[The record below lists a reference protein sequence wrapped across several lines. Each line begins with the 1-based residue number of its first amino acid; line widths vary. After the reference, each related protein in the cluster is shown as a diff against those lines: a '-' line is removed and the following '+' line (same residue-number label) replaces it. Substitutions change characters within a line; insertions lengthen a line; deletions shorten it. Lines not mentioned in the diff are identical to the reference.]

1 MARETID
8 LRSMTLA
15 ELESLIVNIDEPKFR
30 AKQIFGWINKN
41 FVESFDDMSNVSK
54 SLRTVLSEISH
65 LTTCKIVDKLE
76 SQEDETKKYLFMLD
90 DDVIIEAVFM
100 KYKHGNT
107 VCISS
112 QAGCRMGCS
121 FCASTVNGLKRNLTA
136 GEMISQVTK
145 IQEDV
150 GERISNIVIMGVGEP
165 FDNFD
170 NLVKFFDIINS
181 KDGLNI
187 GMRHVTVSTCG
198 LVDGIK
204 KFTDLDLQVNLAI
217 SLHAPNDEIR
227 QSIMP
232 VAKRYSIGELLLA
245 TKNYAN
251 KTKRRVSYEYALIK
265 GVNDTERCANEL
277 GKLLRHTLCH
287 VNLIPV
293 NQTDRNDFKKSDKE
307 TITLFKEILESMGI
321 ETTVRR
327 EMGAD
332 ISAACGQLRLNHN
345 K

>member
-1 MARETID
+1 MAREEID
-8 LRSMTLA
+8 LRSLTFNEM
-15 ELESLIVNIDEPKFR
+15 ESLIRSVDEPKFR
-30 AKQIFGWINKN
+30 AKQIFNWINKN
-41 FVESFDDMSNVSK
+41 FVDSFDDMKNVSK
-54 SLRTVLSEISH
+54 KLRAILQEISY
-65 LTTCKIVDKLE
+65 LTSCEIVSKLE
-76 SQEDETKKYLFMLD
+76 SKIDDTKKYLFKLD
-90 DDVIIEAVFM
+90 DDVVIESVFM

-121 FCASTVNGLKRNLTA
+121 FCASTANGLKRNLTA
-136 GEMISQVTK
+136 GEMVSQISK
-145 IQEDV
+145 IQQDV

-181 KDGLNI
+181 KEGLNI
-187 GMRHVTVSTCG
+187 GMRHITVSTCG
-198 LVDGIK
+198 LVDGIN
-204 KFTDLDLQVNLAI
+204 KFANLDSQVNLAI

-227 QSIMP
+227 KQMMP
-232 VAKRYSIGELLLA
+232 VAKRHSISELLDA

-265 GVNDTERCANEL
+265 GVNDSQKCANEL
-277 GKLLRHTLCH
+277 GKILRHTLCH

-293 NQTDRNDFKKSDKE
+293 NQTDRNDYKKSDQD
-307 TITLFKEILESMGI
+307 TVFLFKEILESMGI
-321 ETTVRR
+321 ETTIRR
-327 EMGAD
+327 EMGSD
-332 ISAACGQLRLNHN
+332 INAACGQLRLNHI

>member
-1 MARETID
+1 MAREEID
-8 LRSMTLA
+8 LRSLSLPEM
-15 ELESLIVNIDEPKFR
+15 ESLMQSLEVPKFR

-41 FVESFDDMSNVSK
+41 FVDSFDDMKNVDK
-54 SLRTVLSEISH
+54 NLRNTLSEISY
-65 LTTCKIVDKLE
+65 LTTCKIVDKFE
-76 SQEDETKKYLFMLD
+76 SKVDETKKYLFMLD

-112 QAGCRMGCS
+112 QAGCKMGCS
-121 FCASTVNGLKRNLTA
+121 FCASTVNGLKRSLYA
-136 GEMISQVTK
+136 GEMVHQITK

-150 GERISNIVIMGVGEP
+150 GERISNVVVMGVGEP

-181 KDGLNI
+181 PEGLGI
-187 GMRHVTVSTCG
+187 GMRHITVSTCG
-198 LVDGIK
+198 LVEGIN
-204 KFTDLDLQVNLAI
+204 KFTNLDLQVNLAI

-227 QSIMP
+227 QQIMP
-232 VAKRYSIGELLLA
+232 VAKRHNINELLTS
-245 TKNYAN
+245 TKNYAT
-251 KTKRRVSYEYALIK
+251 KTKIRVSYEYALIK
-265 GVNDTERCANEL
+265 GVNDSEKCANEL
-277 GKLLRHTLCH
+277 GKILRHSLCH

-293 NQTDRNDFKKSDKE
+293 NQTDRNDYKKSDKD
-307 TITLFKEILESMGI
+307 TISLFKEILESMGI

-332 ISAACGQLRLNHN
+332 INAACGQLRLNHN

>member
-1 MARETID
+1 MARDEID
-8 LRSMTLA
+8 LRSLTL
-15 ELESLIVNIDEPKFR
+15 EEMERLMGTIDEPKFR
-30 AKQIFGWINKN
+30 AKQIFGWLNKN
-41 FVESFDDMSNVSK
+41 YVSSFDEMTNVSK
-54 SLRTVLSEISH
+54 KLRGILQEISY
-65 LTTCKIVDKLE
+65 LSTCTIVDKLE
-76 SQEDETKKYLFMLD
+76 SKEDETKKYLFMLD
-90 DDVIIEAVFM
+90 DDVVIESVFM

-112 QAGCRMGCS
+112 QAGCKMGCS
-121 FCASTVNGLKRNLTA
+121 FCASTVNGLKRNLTT
-136 GEMISQVTK
+136 GEMLAQVMK
-145 IQEDV
+145 IAEDV

-170 NLVKFFDIINS
+170 NVINFFEIANS

-187 GMRHVTVSTCG
+187 GMRHITVSTCG
-198 LVDGIK
+198 LVEGIN
-204 KFTDLDLQVNLAI
+204 KFAELDLQVNLAI

-232 VAKRYSIGELLLA
+232 IAKRYSIEQLLFA

-265 GVNDTERCANEL
+265 GVNDSEKNANEL
-277 GKLLRHTLCH
+277 GKILRHSLCH

-293 NQTDRNDFKKSDKE
+293 NQTDRSDYRKSDKD
-307 TITLFKEILESMGI
+307 TIMLFKEILESMGI

>member
-1 MARETID
+1 MARQEID
-8 LRSMTLA
+8 LRSVTLS
-15 ELESLIVNIDEPKFR
+15 EMESLIVGIDQPKFR

-41 FVESFDDMSNVSK
+41 FVDSFDEMTNVSK
-54 SLRTVLSEISH
+54 SLREVLSQISY

-112 QAGCRMGCS
+112 QAGCKMGCS

-145 IQEDV
+145 IQQDV

-170 NLVKFFDIINS
+170 NLTKFFDIINS

-227 QSIMP
+227 QAIMP
-232 VAKRYSIGELLLA
+232 VARRYSIAELLTA

-265 GVNDTERCANEL
+265 GVNDSEKCANEL

-293 NQTDRNDFKKSDKE
+293 NQTDRNDFKKSDKD
-307 TITLFKEILESMGI
+307 TITLFKDILESMGI

>member
-1 MARETID
+1 MAREEID
-8 LRSMTLA
+8 LRSLTLS
-15 ELESLIVNIDEPKFR
+15 EMESLIKSVDEPKFR
-30 AKQIFGWINKN
+30 AKQIFSWINKN
-41 FVESFDDMSNVSK
+41 FVNDFDDMTNVSK
-54 SLRTVLSEISH
+54 NLRTVLKEISY
-65 LTTCKIVDKLE
+65 LTSCKMINKLE
-76 SQEDETKKYLFMLD
+76 SKVDDTKKYLFMLD
-90 DDVIIEAVFM
+90 DDVVIESVFM

-136 GEMISQVTK
+136 GEMISQVSK
-145 IQEDV
+145 IQEDTSQ
-150 GERISNIVIMGVGEP
+150 RISNIVIMGVGEP

-187 GMRHVTVSTCG
+187 GMRHITVSTCG
-198 LVDGIK
+198 LVDGIN
-204 KFTDLDLQVNLAI
+204 KFTNLNTQVNLAI
-217 SLHAPNDEIR
+217 SLHAPNDELRR
-227 QSIMP
+227 QMMP
-232 VAKRYSIGELLLA
+232 VAKRYSISEVLDA

-265 GVNDTERCANEL
+265 GVNDSDRCANEL
-277 GKLLRHTLCH
+277 GKILRHTLCH

-293 NQTDRNDFKKSDKE
+293 NQTDRNDYKKSDRE
-307 TITLFKEILESMGI
+307 TINLFKQILESMGI
-321 ETTVRR
+321 ETTIRR
-327 EMGAD
+327 EMGSD
-332 ISAACGQLRLNHN
+332 ISAACGQLRLNQS